1 MKYLALTLRQ
11 PREIRHPMQDFIAD
25 GEAVE
30 WVELVSWNVLAEA
43 GVEYL
48 LFYVRG
54 EIDPYREAIAAV
66 DSVPE
71 FSLVP
76 GERES
81 FYAYV
86 VQETRESDRRFR
98 AAFAERRL
106 ILIPPIE
113 YTGEGYMRLT
123 VVGEADDLHGLID
136 GIPDP
141 IGVDVDRVGEY
152 DRRHGTVAADLTERQ
167 YEAVRVAVELG
178 YYAVPREASLEAVAD
193 ELDCA
198 ASTASNHL
206 RKAEET
212 VMIGL
217 VTPGSAR

>member
-1 MKYLALTLRQ
+1 
-11 PREIRHPMQDFIAD
+11 MQNFIAD
-25 GEAVE
+25 GDAVE
-30 WVELVSWNVLAEA
+30 WEELITWNVLHDA

-48 LFYVRG
+48 LFRVHG
-54 EIDPYREAIAAV
+54 DIDPYREALAAV

-76 GERES
+76 VDGES

-98 AAFAERRL
+98 AAFADRRL
-106 ILIPPIE
+106 VLVPPIE
-113 YTGEGYMRLT
+113 YTNEGHMRLT
-123 VVGEADDLHGLID
+123 VVGESDDLSDLVES
-136 GIPDP
+136 IPDG

-167 YEAVRVAVELG
+167 YEAVRIAVALG
-178 YYAVPREASLEAVAD
+178 YYAVPREASLAD
-193 ELDCA
+193 IAAALDCA
-198 ASTASNHL
+198 TSTASNHL

-212 VMIGL
+212 IMAGL
-217 VTPGSAR
+217 VATGSAG